1 MWNDLVLFAGIVVGV
16 LGIYFLVNFLRKKGY
31 FDKDNLDNTK
41 KVLEIAELIYKVLRK
56 GIEKESTFL
65 FDLGYIVVDYI
76 YKTMDDNVD
85 KKVISLEVIKE
96 ILNKF
101 NKTPTE
107 DEWKLIEFIVSEAI
121 GYYEKRYKN
130 N

>member
-1 MWNDLVLFAGIVVGV
+1 MWNDLILFAGIVVGV

-121 GYYEKRYKN
+121 DYYEKKI
-130 N
+130 

>member
-31 FDKDNLDNTK
+31 FDKDDLDNTK

-121 GYYEKRYKN
+121 DYYEKRYKN